1 MRRFQSRSS
10 RRSAATLSAGSTG
23 LMAPRVPIRLHP
35 KSALV
40 GSPPMELAFLSAV
53 EQARLV
59 RTGKVAA
66 TELVTAS
73 LERIEQLDPALNAFV
88 TICSEEAL
96 AAAAGIDAA
105 SGDEPFRGVPI
116 GVKDLTPT
124 AGIRTTYSS
133 RAYADHVPDFD
144 SAVVRRI
151 REAGFVIVGKTNT
164 PEFGTVAFTESEL
177 NGATRNP
184 WNTELTPGGSSGGAA
199 AALAAWLVP
208 AAHAT
213 DGGGSI
219 RIPASCCGLF
229 GLKPSRGRV
238 STAPFGAFEG
248 LSTAG
253 PLAHTVED
261 AAHILDVLSGYEH
274 GDPWWAPPPTQP
286 FATATAAP
294 PPRLRIAVTSSPPI
308 DLPVDPTCV
317 AAVTAAAELLS
328 GLGHEVAERTPPWRE
343 QDLFTRFIT
352 VWQVGPALNPVED
365 LSLLTPLNRGLVEA
379 ARTTSAADYGR
390 TVASLH
396 MLARRIVAFWN
407 DVDVV
412 LTPTLA
418 LPPVPIG
425 WQDEVDGAIPQL
437 LRNTE
442 FTPFTAVANLT
453 GLPAMSLPLHW
464 SGAGLPIGVQA
475 IGPPAGDAL
484 LLSLAAEVEVAQP
497 WADRRPPIC

>member
-1 MRRFQSRSS
+1 
-10 RRSAATLSAGSTG
+10 
-23 LMAPRVPIRLHP
+23 
-35 KSALV
+35 
-40 GSPPMELAFLSAV
+40 MELAFLSAV

-59 RTGKVAA
+59 RSGEVSSG
-66 TELVTAS
+66 ELVALS
-73 LERIEQLDPALNAFV
+73 LERIHRLDPLLNSFV
-88 TICSEEAL
+88 TVCDEEAL
-96 AAAAGIDAA
+96 ATARALDSAPGEA
-105 SGDEPFRGVPI
+105 PFRGVPI
-116 GVKDLTPT
+116 AVKDLAAT

-133 RAYADHVPDFD
+133 RAYADYVPDFD
-144 SAVVRRI
+144 TAVVRRI

-199 AALAAWLVP
+199 AALAAGLVP
-208 AAHAT
+208 SVHAT

-238 STAPFGAFEG
+238 SSAPFGSLEG

-253 PLAHTVED
+253 PLTRSVED
-261 AAHILDVLSGYEH
+261 AAHLLDVLAGYEP
-274 GDPWWAPPPTQP
+274 GDPWWAPPPERP
-286 FATATAAP
+286 FAETTAEP
-294 PPRLRIAVTSSPPI
+294 PPRLRIAVTSTPPA
-308 DLPVDPTCV
+308 DVPVHVECV
-317 AAVTAAAELLS
+317 RAVTAAAELLTE
-328 GLGHEVAERTPPWRE
+328 LGHDVREETPPWRE
-343 QDLFTRFIT
+343 TDLFHTFIA
-352 VWQVGPALNPVED
+352 VWQVGPALHPVDET
-365 LSLLTPLNRGLVEA
+365 LMTPLNRGLVQS
-379 ARTTSAADYGR
+379 ARLSTAADYGR
-390 TVASLH
+390 AVASLQ
-396 MLARRIVAFWN
+396 MLARRIVAFWS
-407 DVDVV
+407 DADIV

-425 WQDEVDGAIPQL
+425 WQDTVEGPIEQL

-464 SGAGLPIGVQA
+464 SDAGLPIGVHA

-484 LLSLAAEVEVAQP
+484 LLRLAAEIEAARP
-497 WADRRPPIC
+497 WAERRPSVA